1 MEGQSSAQHPEWR
14 AEQAYVDRVVAAM
27 RAKLAE
33 LEGVLRGVR
42 GEIVEFRRHFWDDV
56 TINLN
61 TLDDLVETHF
71 AIRQQAEVLGERER
85 RYQQAA
91 KTKRTLERQVS
102 SPFFARIDF
111 RYEGEREAEPIYI
124 GIASFRDERDQTFL
138 VHDWRAPI
146 SSVYYDALPGPAS
159 FKAPAGIVRGELT
172 LKRQFVIRG
181 GAILAMFDAGLT
193 IGDELLMYALSR
205 RSDAQMHN
213 IVATIQRQQNVVIR
227 DDESPALLVTGAAGS
242 GKTSAALQRAA
253 YLLYKHRGDLDARQM
268 LFFSPNPLFMSYISN
283 VLPELGEDNIEQA
296 TFYDY
301 LCARLQGEFVVEDP
315 FDQMERLLEA
325 GEDSRMARAVRYK
338 ASKAFADEIDR
349 YVAGLAPHM
358 RFHPILVEG
367 RVIATATDVKAA
379 FDRTDP
385 GLRLPLRVDL
395 VKEELLNRLRQFER
409 DEALSDWVQKAVDGL
424 PDEAYRRAERT
435 AAKRKR
441 ECPDLD
447 EQEEARRLLGREVL
461 RRMLRPVR
469 RFVET
474 LRFVDTAGLY
484 RAWFE
489 QAESHPPEG
498 FHPEDWAQ
506 ICRQTVREMD
516 EGTLWYE
523 DATPYLYMK
532 EQILGRAVS
541 TPIRHVLVDEVQDY
555 SVLQLRLIR
564 SLFPYSRITML
575 GDPQQLVSPHRPG
588 ILEEDEMARLFPG
601 LVRVAF
607 GQSYRSTRQIVLFT
621 RGMVPKGVEIQ
632 PFDRDGALPRLAEVS
647 GEAQQAGVIARW
659 LGEFADVGYQ
669 TTAVL
674 TKTQAEAERLAK
686 ELERLG
692 VKLRRLDKRAVSLE
706 PGVVVAPVYLAKGV
720 EFDGVIVANASREQY
735 KTAFDRQ
742 LLYTACTRAMHEL
755 RMVSV
760 GEASPWILSQP
771 EDTYERVDAAEVN
784 AT

>member
-1 MEGQSSAQHPEWR
+1 M
-14 AEQAYVDRVVAAM
+14 
-27 RAKLAE
+27 
-33 LEGVLRGVR
+33 
-42 GEIVEFRRHFWDDV
+42 
-56 TINLN
+56 
-61 TLDDLVETHF
+61 
-71 AIRQQAEVLGERER
+71 
-85 RYQQAA
+85 
-91 KTKRTLERQVS
+91 
-102 SPFFARIDF
+102 
-111 RYEGEREAEPIYI
+111 
-124 GIASFRDERDQTFL
+124 
-138 VHDWRAPI
+138 
-146 SSVYYDALPGPAS
+146 
-159 FKAPAGIVRGELT
+159 
-172 LKRQFVIRG
+172 
-181 GAILAMFDAGLT
+181 
-193 IGDELLMYALSR
+193 
-205 RSDAQMHN
+205 
-213 IVATIQRQQNVVIR
+213 
-227 DDESPALLVTGAAGS
+227 
-242 GKTSAALQRAA
+242 
-253 YLLYKHRGDLDARQM
+253 
-268 LFFSPNPLFMSYISN
+268 
-283 VLPELGEDNIEQA
+283 
-296 TFYDY
+296 
-301 LCARLQGEFVVEDP
+301 EDP

-349 YVAGLAPHM
+349 YVAQIGPHM

-379 FDRTDP
+379 FDATDP
-385 GLRLPLRVDL
+385 ALRLPLRVDL
-395 VKEELLNRLRQFER
+395 VKEELLSRLRQFER

-441 ECPDLD
+441 ERPHVD

-489 QAESHPPEG
+489 QAEANPPEG
-498 FHPEDWAQ
+498 FDLADWAQ

-575 GDPQQLVSPHRPG
+575 GDPHQLVSPHRPG
-588 ILEEDEMARLFPG
+588 ILEDDEMARLFPG
-601 LVRVAF
+601 LVRVEF

-621 RGMVPKGVEIQ
+621 RGMVQGGERIQ
-632 PFDRDGALPRLAEVS
+632 PFDRDGALPRLAEVP
-647 GEAQQAGVIARW
+647 GEAQARVIARW
-659 LGEFADVGYQ
+659 LGEFADAGYQ

-674 TKTQAEAERLAK
+674 TKTQAEAERLAG

-720 EFDGVIVANASREQY
+720 EFDGVIIANASREQY
-735 KTAFDRQ
+735 QTALDRQ

-760 GEASPWILSQP
+760 GDASPWILSQP
-771 EDTYERVDAAEVN
+771 KDTYERVDAAEVN

>member
-1 MEGQSSAQHPEWR
+1 MAQHPEWS

-27 RAKLAE
+27 RDKLAE
-33 LEGVLRGVR
+33 LQGTMQGVR

-56 TINLN
+56 TINLS

-85 RYQQAA
+85 RYQQAV
-91 KTKRTLERQVS
+91 KTQRTLERQVS

-124 GIASFRDERDQTFL
+124 GIASFRDEREHTFL

-159 FKAPAGIVRGELT
+159 FRAPAGTVRGELL

-181 GAILAMFDAGLT
+181 GVIQAMFDAGLT

-301 LCARLQGEFVVEDP
+301 LCARLGDEFVVEDP

-349 YVAGLAPHM
+349 YVAGLAPKM

-367 RVIATATDVKAA
+367 RVIATATDVKSM
-379 FDRTDP
+379 FDATDP
-385 GLRLPLRVDL
+385 RLRLPLRVDL
-395 VKEELLNRLRQFER
+395 VKEELLHRLREFER
-409 DEALSDWVQKAVDGL
+409 DEALADWVQKEVDGL
-424 PDEAYRRAERT
+424 PDEAYRRAERM

-441 ECPDLD
+441 ERPDLD

-469 RFVET
+469 RFVES
-474 LRFVDTAGLY
+474 LRFVDTAAMY

-489 QAESHPPEG
+489 AAANHPPAG
-498 FHPEDWAQ
+498 FEAGDWDQ
-506 ICRQTVREMD
+506 MCRQTLREMD

-541 TPIRHVLVDEVQDY
+541 APIRHVLVDEVQDY
-555 SVLQLRLIR
+555 SLLQLRLIR

-575 GDPQQLVSPHRPG
+575 GDPHQLVSPHRPG
-588 ILEEDEMARLFPG
+588 ILEDDELARLFPG
-601 LVRVAF
+601 LTRVQF

-621 RGMVPKGVEIQ
+621 RGMVQGGEAIE
-632 PFDRDGALPRLAEVS
+632 PFDRDGTLPKLAVAS
-647 GEAQQAGVIARW
+647 SEAEQADVIARW
-659 LGEFADVGYQ
+659 LGEFAARGHQ
-669 TTAVL
+669 TKAVL
-674 TKTQAEAERLAK
+674 TKTQAEADGLVRLLEER
-686 ELERLG
+686 G

-720 EFDGVIVANASREQY
+720 EFDGVILANASRAQY
-735 KTAFDRQ
+735 HTNFERQ

-760 GEASPWILSQP
+760 GEPSPWILAQP
-771 EDTYERVDAAEVN
+771 QDTYERVDPAEVSSR
-784 AT
+784 